1 MISKYF
7 EEQKSGNSNNFKLAN
22 YLSLANKQNKFV
34 ITKIR
39 NQMMNVDRNLVLRN
53 RKSAASTLKSLILSY
68 FNNKDCLEPKIG
80 TFSYWTLDSKF

>member
-68 FNNKDCLEPKIG
+68 FNNNDRLEPERLELLAIG
-80 TFSYWTLDSKF
+80 L